1 MMKLWEPKFFENSR
15 LPGILSKVAP
25 INIWAISFGTFVWC
39 KGTLSKTDKRHETI
53 HYQQQLEL
61 LFVFQWVLY
70 FVFYLVGL
78 AKYRNGLLAYLNNPF
93 EVEAYDNEK
102 NEDYLLVRKRYSWL
116 FKKENAK

>member
-1 MMKLWEPKFFENSR
+1 MKLWKPKFFENSR

-39 KGTLSKTDKRHETI
+39 KGALSETDKRHETI

-78 AKYRNGLLAYLNNPF
+78 AKYRNGLLAYINNPF

-116 FKKENAK
+116 FKSVGTK